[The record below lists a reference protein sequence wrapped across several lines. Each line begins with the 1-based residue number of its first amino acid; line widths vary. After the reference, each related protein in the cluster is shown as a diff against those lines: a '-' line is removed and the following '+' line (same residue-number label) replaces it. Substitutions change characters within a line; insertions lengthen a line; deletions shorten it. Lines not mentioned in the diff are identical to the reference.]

1 MIVSQSTILFSG
13 GFIGPKQRKAF
24 PKWYWGDRKVGENK
38 KILNKSLAIKG
49 HPSLK
54 RLLPNYGIGG
64 KSERFQSFVFFPVLL
79 EYSIYL
85 MLLLDPW
92 SISHS
97 NIISIISAILWHNI
111 DSSHTTS
118 LEFSNS
124 HSHRDGSPLSR
135 CPPLRWSTTLS
146 WKLISCHSPPY
157 FFHKLGQYDLWNI
170 LNILFLLF

>member
-54 RLLPNYGIGG
+54 RSLPNYGIGG

-79 EYSIYL
+79 EY
-85 MLLLDPW
+85 
-92 SISHS
+92 
-97 NIISIISAILWHNI
+97 
-111 DSSHTTS
+111 
-118 LEFSNS
+118 
-124 HSHRDGSPLSR
+124 
-135 CPPLRWSTTLS
+135 
-146 WKLISCHSPPY
+146 
-157 FFHKLGQYDLWNI
+157 
-170 LNILFLLF
+170 